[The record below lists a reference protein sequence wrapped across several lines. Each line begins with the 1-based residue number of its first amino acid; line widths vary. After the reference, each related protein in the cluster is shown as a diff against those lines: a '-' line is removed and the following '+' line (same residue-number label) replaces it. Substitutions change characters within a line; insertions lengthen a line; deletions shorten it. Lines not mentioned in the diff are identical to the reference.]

1 MAVRHLFIIA
11 ALVNRLVTCS
21 LEARYSARQIANMS
35 NIEFGGHRDSR
46 VRWKVSL
53 HYALLFVFNAGASFL
68 VVGIATVDASH
79 LEVSDGRLEELL
91 AIVLLLLWLLLLP
104 ADFLERHVA
113 LQFRGQGVPWHFLLA
128 ARCSIGLVI
137 FLRNHFILVV
147 VVLVEPL
154 VGNVV
159 VCRRVAHHAVHRG
172 VTGPVLAPLH
182 LVNSLLHGSLF
193 LVKVAALVPDDLAHQ
208 P

>member
-11 ALVNRLVTCS
+11 ALVNRLVTCA
-21 LEARYSARQIANMS
+21 LEARYGARQIANMS

-79 LEVSDGRLEELL
+79 LEVANGRLEEFL
-91 AIVLLLLWLLLLP
+91 AIILLLLWLLLLP
-104 ADFLERHVA
+104 ADLLECHVA
-113 LQFRGQGVPWHFLLA
+113 LHLGRQGVPRYFLLA
-128 ARCSIGLVI
+128 TWCSISLII
-137 FLRNHFILVV
+137 FLRNHFVLVV
-147 VVLVEPL
+147 IVLVEPL

-159 VCRRVAHHAVHRG
+159 VSRGVTHHAV
-172 VTGPVLAPLH
+172 
-182 LVNSLLHGSLF
+182 N
-193 LVKVAALVPDDLAHQ
+193 
-208 P
+208 

>member
-11 ALVNRLVTCS
+11 ALVNRLVTCA

-91 AIVLLLLWLLLLP
+91 AIILLLLATW
-104 ADFLERHVA
+104 
-113 LQFRGQGVPWHFLLA
+113 
-128 ARCSIGLVI
+128 CSIGLVI
-137 FLRNHFILVV
+137 FLRNHFVLVV
-147 VVLVEPL
+147 IVLVEPL
-154 VGNVV
+154 VSDVV
-159 VCRRVAHHAVHRG
+159 VSRGVTHHAV
-172 VTGPVLAPLH
+172 
-182 LVNSLLHGSLF
+182 N
-193 LVKVAALVPDDLAHQ
+193 
-208 P
+208 